1 MNFQELCEN
10 LLIELNN
17 LGYRLEANIGNN
29 STIEL
34 FKTDVYNL
42 CESKKFNVLL
52 KDIERMASY
61 KKLINSTSEADVDYV
76 KDTIKHFYKE
86 YIESLKEELY

>member
-1 MNFQELCEN
+1 MLGTIAILNFLKLMCIIFANQK
-10 LLIELNN
+10 NN
-17 LGYRLEANIGNN
+17 I
-29 STIEL
+29 
-34 FKTDVYNL
+34 
-42 CESKKFNVLL
+42 LL

-76 KDTIKHFYKE
+76 KDTIKRFYKE

>member
-1 MNFQELCEN
+1 MDFQELYEN

-17 LGYRLEANIGNN
+17 LGNRLEANVGNN
-29 STIEL
+29 KNNET

-42 CESKKFNVLL
+42 CESRRFNVLL
-52 KDIERMASY
+52 KDIERMPSY
-61 KKLINSTSEADVDYV
+61 KKLISSTSEAEIDYV
-76 KDTIKHFYKE
+76 KDTIKRFYKE